1 MIAFTRFIFIG
12 FCLAFATASNAT
24 DSYVVSYVYDGDTVK
39 LRPIHLDSGEIKLR
53 LTDIDAPER
62 NQAYGKKS
70 RRALTKLCKGTNT
83 FVSAQ
88 LLGIDKYNRHLGK
101 LQCNNVDA
109 SLYLVKQ
116 GLAWHGITQNTPIT
130 PSFLTPHQKRDN
142 KDLGFGKAKI
152 LHHLGCGARSIYT
165 KAMTP

>member
-1 MIAFTRFIFIG
+1 LIAFTRFIFIG
-12 FCLAFATASNAT
+12 FCLAFATASNAA
-24 DSYVVSYVYDGDTVK
+24 DHYVVSYVYDGDTVK
-39 LRPIHLDSGEIKLR
+39 LSNHSDELKLR

-70 RRALTKLCKGTNT
+70 RRALTKLCKGKNT

-109 SLYLVKQ
+109 SLYLVEH
-116 GLAWHGITQNTPIT
+116 GLAWHNAKYSNDTVISNASSKARQQRLGLWKSKNPTP
-130 PSFLTPHQKRDN
+130 PWVWRQKHPH
-142 KDLGFGKAKI
+142 
-152 LHHLGCGARSIYT
+152 
-165 KAMTP
+165 

>member
-12 FCLAFATASNAT
+12 FCLAFATASNAA
-24 DSYVVSYVYDGDTVK
+24 DHYVVSYVYDGDTVK

-116 GLAWHGITQNTPIT
+116 GLAWHNAKYSNDTRIANAASKAREQKIGLWKSKNPTP
-130 PSFLTPHQKRDN
+130 PWVWRQKH
-142 KDLGFGKAKI
+142 
-152 LHHLGCGARSIYT
+152 LH
-165 KAMTP
+165 